1 MKNAIIILPAFVF
14 LSACGTADGELTAGN
29 WKNTM
34 TMTRFDI
41 PGAPPAVAQ
50 RAQGMLGK
58 GQSSEACMNAAQARA
73 GVRDFSSSMQQG
85 DCKMEDFTQ
94 GGGKMS
100 GTMVC
105 TGSSGFGA
113 PEMKMDGSYAPD
125 KVSMTLS
132 GEVSDS
138 KLPGGKANIE
148 MTIVSERTGDC
159 KS

>member
-1 MKNAIIILPAFVF
+1 MKRIIAVLPALAI

-34 TMTRFDI
+34 TMTKFDI
-41 PGAPPAVAQ
+41 PGAPVAMAKQ
-50 RAQGMLGK
+50 AQSVLNK
-58 GQSSEACMNAAQARA
+58 PQSTEACLTPPMAKA
-73 GVRDFSSSMQQG
+73 GVRDFSSAMQQG
-85 DCKMEDFTQ
+85 DCKMEDFKQ

-105 TGSSGFGA
+105 SGVSGFGA
-113 PEMKMDGSYAPD
+113 PKMTMEGSYTTE
-125 KVSMTLS
+125 KVEMSLS

-138 KLPGGKANIE
+138 KIPGGKANIG
-148 MTIVSERTGDC
+148 MNITSERIGEC

>member
-1 MKNAIIILPAFVF
+1 MKHVFWLVPAIAA
-14 LSACGTADGELTAGN
+14 LSACGKADGELTPGL

-34 TMTRFDI
+34 AMTRFDV
-41 PGAPPAVAQ
+41 PGAPPAMAEQ
-50 RAQGMLGK
+50 IKAMLGK
-58 GQSSEACMNAAQARA
+58 SQTTSACMTPAMSRA

-85 DCKMEDFTQ
+85 DCKMEDFKQ

-105 TGSSGFGA
+105 TGVSGLGA
-113 PEMKMDGSYAPD
+113 PRMKMDGSYTPE
-125 KVSMTLS
+125 KVTMTLS

-138 KLPGGKANIE
+138 KIPGGKANIG
-148 MTIVSERTGDC
+148 MTITSERLGDC